1 MAWDRLVRLPVVDS
15 VQAHRYNFSQANV
28 NEVLTVATETG
39 KRYFCGKCGAE
50 FVVTRGSDE
59 GNIQCCG
66 EPLGKK

>member
-1 MAWDRLVRLPVVDS
+1 
-15 VQAHRYNFSQANV
+15 V

-59 GNIQCCG
+59 GDIHCCG
-66 EPLGKK
+66 EPLSKK